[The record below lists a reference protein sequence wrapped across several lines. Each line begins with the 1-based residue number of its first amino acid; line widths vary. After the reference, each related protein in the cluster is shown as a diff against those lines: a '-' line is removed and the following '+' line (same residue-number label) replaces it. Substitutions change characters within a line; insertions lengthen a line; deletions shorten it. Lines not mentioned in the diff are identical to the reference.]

1 MTMAYGKA
9 SSSPRKLPG
18 SSPQGALLGGII
30 FIVKYNGACLRPS
43 IPRLLVSPKPLLSV
57 KFVDDH
63 SCAVKIDLKKALVN
77 DPIKRQKPLNFHERS
92 GHVLPPDQNALQ
104 YLLEN
109 LFEFTE
115 KNLMRINESKT
126 KVMLFNTSR
135 NLDFPPE
142 LTLPKMNNFLDV
154 VEHTRLLGLQITTDL
169 RWSAHSKFIIKR
181 ANTKLWMLRRMK
193 LLNIDPDIIID
204 FYFKEIRSI
213 CEMAC
218 PVFHSGLT
226 KRQSRNIEMIQKRAL
241 KIILGDSYHS
251 YEVACTLMSAEP
263 LSDRRELQCLS
274 FIKKA
279 VKKGLHTNIF
289 KHADKSRVTR
299 SGRNKLI
306 EYTCNTKRFF
316 NSPLVYL
323 SRIYNEHTN

>member
-1 MTMAYGKA
+1 
-9 SSSPRKLPG
+9 
-18 SSPQGALLGGII
+18 
-30 FIVKYNGACLRPS
+30 
-43 IPRLLVSPKPLLSV
+43 
-57 KFVDDH
+57 
-63 SCAVKIDLKKALVN
+63 
-77 DPIKRQKPLNFHERS
+77 
-92 GHVLPPDQNALQ
+92 
-104 YLLEN
+104 
-109 LFEFTE
+109 
-115 KNLMRINESKT
+115 MRINESKT

-135 NLDFPPE
+135 ILDFPPE

-226 KRQSRNIEMIQKRAL
+226 QRQSRNIEMIQKRAL

-251 YEVACTLMSAEP
+251 YEIA
-263 LSDRRELQCLS
+263 
-274 FIKKA
+274 
-279 VKKGLHTNIF
+279 
-289 KHADKSRVTR
+289 
-299 SGRNKLI
+299 
-306 EYTCNTKRFF
+306 
-316 NSPLVYL
+316 
-323 SRIYNEHTN
+323 